1 MDPNVKNVVISGG
14 AMEDF
19 QKRRGI
25 TRKARAPQ
33 TGGFDTA
40 PGPAI
45 AMGAMNISKIG
56 SFRKNIGGAFQS
68 GGASSGTAPA
78 PSAALPAAAPSS
90 LAASSL
96 AASPAAS
103 SLAASPAAMPA
114 AARAPLPSAGSA
126 GTPAPPTP
134 EQVGGAK
141 KKSLVLAPPK
151 KQTRKSKVH
160 LAPPASKDKK
170 PAQSLK
176 TTRKIR
182 VHLGGLKKRLCRA
195 KTIKHDSRKKPISE
209 IRRTL
214 EEAKLVK
221 PCANGKEV
229 PEDVLR
235 TIFHDYMLLR
245 NRVL

>member
-1 MDPNVKNVVISGG
+1 MDSSVKQITISGG
-14 AMEDF
+14 AMADF
-19 QKRRGI
+19 EKRRGT
-25 TRKARAPQ
+25 TRKTRAPQ

-56 SFRKNIGGAFQS
+56 SLRKNIGGAFQS
-68 GGASSGTAPA
+68 GGASSG
-78 PSAALPAAAPSS
+78 AAPSS
-90 LAASSL
+90 GAAVAPVL
-96 AASPAAS
+96 P
-103 SLAASPAAMPA
+103 
-114 AARAPLPSAGSA
+114 PLPSAGSA
-126 GTPAPPTP
+126 GTSAPAAPAATPPTSAAP
-134 EQVGGAK
+134 GQIGGAK
-141 KKSLVLAPPK
+141 KKGLVLAPPK

-170 PAQSLK
+170 PVQHLK

-182 VHLGGLKKRLCRA
+182 VHLGGMKKRLCRA
-195 KTIKHDSRKKPISE
+195 KTIKQDSHKKPISE

-221 PCANGKEV
+221 PCTTGKQV

>member
-1 MDPNVKNVVISGG
+1 MGDSIRNVVISGD
-14 AMEDF
+14 AA
-19 QKRRGI
+19 QHYSKRTNT
-25 TRKARAPQ
+25 TRKTRAPQ
-33 TGGFDTA
+33 KGGFDTA

-68 GGASSGTAPA
+68 GGASSG
-78 PSAALPAAAPSS
+78 PSS
-90 LAASSL
+90 LAAS
-96 AASPAAS
+96 ASPV
-103 SLAASPAAMPA
+103 PA
-114 AARAPLPSAGSA
+114 LPSAGSA
-126 GTPAPPTP
+126 GTSAPAPPP
-134 EQVGGAK
+134 APAPAPPASAPQLGGAK
-141 KKSLVLAPPK
+141 KKNLVLAPPK

-160 LAPPASKDKK
+160 LAPPAAKDKK
-170 PAQSLK
+170 PAQNLK

>member
-78 PSAALPAAAPSS
+78 PSGALPAAAPSNF
-90 LAASSL
+90 
-96 AASPAAS
+96 ASPAAS
-103 SLAASPAAMPA
+103 SLAASPAP
-114 AARAPLPSAGSA
+114 ARAPLPSAGSA

-245 NRVL
+245 NRIL

>member
-1 MDPNVKNVVISGG
+1 MGDNIRHVMISGD
-14 AMEDF
+14 AA
-19 QKRRGI
+19 QHYSKRNNM
-25 TRKARAPQ
+25 TRKTRGPQ
-33 TGGFDTA
+33 KGGFDTA

-68 GGASSGTAPA
+68 GGASSG
-78 PSAALPAAAPSS
+78 PSSVPAAA
-90 LAASSL
+90 
-96 AASPAAS
+96 
-103 SLAASPAAMPA
+103 A
-114 AARAPLPSAGSA
+114 AAVPSPPLARVPLPSAGSA
-126 GTPAPPTP
+126 GTSVTTPTPAPPSSLAASP
-134 EQVGGAK
+134 APAPADQLGGAK

-170 PAQSLK
+170 PVQNLK

-221 PCANGKEV
+221 PCTTGKEV

>member
-1 MDPNVKNVVISGG
+1 MDSSVKQITISGG
-14 AMEDF
+14 AMADF
-19 QKRRGI
+19 EKRRGT
-25 TRKARAPQ
+25 TRKTRAPQ

-68 GGASSGTAPA
+68 GGASSGPA
-78 PSAALPAAAPSS
+78 PSSGTAVAPVLP
-90 LAASSL
+90 
-96 AASPAAS
+96 
-103 SLAASPAAMPA
+103 
-114 AARAPLPSAGSA
+114 PLPSAGSA
-126 GTPAPPTP
+126 GTSAPAAPAATPPTSAAP
-134 EQVGGAK
+134 GQIGGAK
-141 KKSLVLAPPK
+141 KKGLVLAPPK

-170 PAQSLK
+170 PVQHLK

-182 VHLGGLKKRLCRA
+182 VHLGGMKKRLCRA
-195 KTIKHDSRKKPISE
+195 KTIKQDSHKKPISE

-221 PCANGKEV
+221 PCTTGKQV

>member
-1 MDPNVKNVVISGG
+1 MGDTIRNVMISGD
-14 AMEDF
+14 AA
-19 QKRRGI
+19 QHYSKRTNM
-25 TRKARAPQ
+25 TRKTRGPQ
-33 TGGFDTA
+33 KGGFDTA

-45 AMGAMNISKIG
+45 AMAAMNISKIG

-68 GGASSGTAPA
+68 GGASSEAMPVALASPGSTGSVSGSVPRVVINTPAPAPAPA
-78 PSAALPAAAPSS
+78 PSIDPPA
-90 LAASSL
+90 
-96 AASPAAS
+96 
-103 SLAASPAAMPA
+103 
-114 AARAPLPSAGSA
+114 SAF
-126 GTPAPPTP
+126 
-134 EQVGGAK
+134 QIGGAK

-170 PAQSLK
+170 PAHSLK

-221 PCANGKEV
+221 PCTTGKEV

>member
-1 MDPNVKNVVISGG
+1 MGDNIRNVTISGD
-14 AMEDF
+14 AA
-19 QKRRGI
+19 QHYSKRTNT

-45 AMGAMNISKIG
+45 AMAAMNISKIG

-68 GGASSGTAPA
+68 GGAALVPSSG
-78 PSAALPAAAPSS
+78 PSGPSVNTV
-90 LAASSL
+90 
-96 AASPAAS
+96 PV
-103 SLAASPAAMPA
+103 
-114 AARAPLPSAGSA
+114 RVHLPSAGSA
-126 GTPAPPTP
+126 GTSLPSPVPSTDPSSSAPPASAAQGQT
-134 EQVGGAK
+134 GGAK

-182 VHLGGLKKRLCRA
+182 VHLGGMKKRLCRA
-195 KTIKHDSRKKPISE
+195 KTIKQDSHKKPISE

>member
-1 MDPNVKNVVISGG
+1 MEQSSVKNIVISGG
-14 AMEDF
+14 AMADF
-19 QKRRGI
+19 EKRRGV
-25 TRKARAPQ
+25 TRKTRAPQ
-33 TGGFDTA
+33 KGGFDTA

-68 GGASSGTAPA
+68 GGASSGPA
-78 PSAALPAAAPSS
+78 PSSGTAVAPVLP
-90 LAASSL
+90 
-96 AASPAAS
+96 
-103 SLAASPAAMPA
+103 
-114 AARAPLPSAGSA
+114 PLPSAGSA
-126 GTPAPPTP
+126 GTSAPAAPAAAPG
-134 EQVGGAK
+134 QIGGAK
-141 KKSLVLAPPK
+141 KKGLVLAPPK

-170 PAQSLK
+170 PVQHLK

-182 VHLGGLKKRLCRA
+182 VHLGGMKKRLCRA
-195 KTIKHDSRKKPISE
+195 KTIKQDSHKKPISE

-221 PCANGKEV
+221 PCTTGKQV

>member
-1 MDPNVKNVVISGG
+1 MGDNIRNVMISGD
-14 AMEDF
+14 AA
-19 QKRRGI
+19 QHYSKRNNM
-25 TRKARAPQ
+25 TRKTRGPQ
-33 TGGFDTA
+33 KGGFDTA

-45 AMGAMNISKIG
+45 AMAAMNISKIG

-68 GGASSGTAPA
+68 GGASSGPSSGPATTPSPQTSSGSPGSVPRIINMAAAAP
-78 PSAALPAAAPSS
+78 PSSLAASPAPSS
-90 LAASSL
+90 LAAS
-96 AASPAAS
+96 
-103 SLAASPAAMPA
+103 
-114 AARAPLPSAGSA
+114 
-126 GTPAPPTP
+126 PAPAPSTDLD
-134 EQVGGAK
+134 QLGGAK

-170 PAQSLK
+170 PVQNLK

-182 VHLGGLKKRLCRA
+182 VYLGGLKKRLCRA

-221 PCANGKEV
+221 PCTTGKEV